1 MHFLQIFWR
10 ITLKG
15 TVLYDVR
22 RKLDGLYDATDGVA
36 VLTVDNPPVNPL
48 SDGVRTG
55 LYDALVKAEEDPTVI
70 GVVLTGNGRAFI
82 AGADISEFG
91 GNVEGVSLNEVFHKL
106 EYCSKPV
113 VAALNG
119 IALGGGLETALCC
132 NYRLA
137 DKNAFVGLPEVN
149 LGLLP
154 GGGGTQRLPRLTGA
168 SEALKM
174 MLSGS
179 HVPAKKALDIGIID
193 KIVENVVEDSIRFII
208 HLVDMCERMD
218 MKFSEMDH
226 PKVRDKNE
234 KMLEA
239 RGDDKVLLEAQAMA
253 AKGRKGQFAPGQIIK
268 CVESAINLDDFDEGL
283 KKEGEYF
290 LECLLHPQRE
300 AMIHIFFGERAASK
314 ISDVPK
320 DTKVKDIKKAGIIG
334 SGTMGGGI
342 AMCFANAGIPVH
354 IIDQDQDN
362 LTRGVSVIEKN
373 YDFMVG
379 RGKLTPEQ
387 KDIVFGLVTSSLD
400 YKDVSDC
407 DIVIEAVY
415 ENLDLKHEIFKSLDE
430 HVKEGAILAS
440 NTSGLDIDS
449 IAAVTKRPDMVV
461 GTHFFSPANIMR
473 LLEVVRG
480 ADTSNETLATI
491 MAVGKKLKKA
501 AVVALNAPGFIGNR
515 MLFGYTAQANMLLLE
530 GALPHQIDQAM
541 ESFGLNMGP
550 FRMMD
555 LVGLDLG
562 WRARKLG
569 GKESPLH
576 AKIGDELCEQNR
588 FGQKNGAGYYNYT
601 EGSRAPNAAPENEST
616 YEKISSENGFIRRD
630 ISDEEIVDRC
640 ILALINEGA
649 DILSE
654 GVAQRAADIDVVYI
668 NGYGFPVW
676 RGGPMHHANTMG
688 LDVVIEKLEKYREI
702 TGNDVYKPSEMLVN
716 LAKNGEKFGDAPQK
730 EDRKEKLGFEMSSVA
745 NNF

>member
-1 MHFLQIFWR
+1 M
-10 ITLKG
+10 KG
-15 TVLYDVR
+15 TVLYEIIDN
-22 RKLDGLYDATDGVA
+22 VA

-55 LYDALVKAEEDPTVI
+55 LHDSLLKAESDESVV
-70 GVVLTGNGRAFI
+70 GVVVTGKGRAFI

-91 GNVEGVSLNEVFHKL
+91 GNVEGVSLNEVFSKL
-106 EYCSKPV
+106 EHCSKPV
-113 VAALNG
+113 VAAING

-132 NYRLA
+132 NYRIA
-137 DKNAFVGLPEVN
+137 SNTAFVGLPEVN

-154 GGGGTQRLPRLTGA
+154 GGGGTQRLPRLAGP

-179 HVPAKKALDIGIID
+179 HIPAKKALDMGIID
-193 KIVENVVEDSIRFII
+193 DISDNVVEDSI
-208 HLVDMCERMD
+208 
-218 MKFSEMDH
+218 KFVIEKSKTTEDH
-226 PKVRDKNE
+226 PKVRDFND
-234 KMLEA
+234 KMIEA
-239 RGDDKVLLEAQAMA
+239 RGNDKVLLEAQAMA

-268 CVESAINLDDFDEGL
+268 CVEAAINLDDFDEGL
-283 KKEGEYF
+283 KKEGELF

-320 DTKVKDIKKAGIIG
+320 DTPVKEIKKAGIIG

-354 IIDQDQDN
+354 VIDQDEEN
-362 LTRGVSVIEKN
+362 LKRGISVIEKN
-373 YDFMVG
+373 YEFMVKKG
-379 RGKLTPEQ
+379 RLTAEQ
-387 KDIVFGLVTSSLD
+387 KDNVFGLVSSGLD
-400 YKDVSDC
+400 YEGVADC

-415 ENLDLKHEIFKSLDE
+415 ENLELKHEIFKALDE
-430 HVKEGAILAS
+430 QVKPDAILAS

-449 IAAVTKRPDMVV
+449 IASVTKRPGLVV

-480 ADTSNETLATI
+480 EETSNETLASV
-491 MAVGKKLKKA
+491 MAIGKKLKKA
-501 AVVALNAPGFIGNR
+501 AVVSLNAPGFIGNR

-530 GALPHQIDQAM
+530 GALPNQIDQAL
-541 ESFGLNMGP
+541 ETFGLNMGP

-562 WRARKLG
+562 WRARKLS

-588 FGQKNGAGYYNYT
+588 FGQKNGKGYYNYS
-601 EGSRAPNAAPENEST
+601 EGSRAPNAAPENEGL
-616 YEKISSENGFIRRD
+616 YEKISQENGFTRRD

-654 GVAQRAADIDVVYI
+654 GVAQRAVDIDVVYI
-668 NGYGFPVW
+668 NGYGFPIW
-676 RGGPMHHANTMG
+676 RGGPMHHANAMG
-688 LDVVIEKLEKYREI
+688 LDVVVEKLKKYQEL
-702 TGNDVYKPSEMLVN
+702 TKNDVYKPSEMLVK
-716 LAKNGEKFGDAPQK
+716 LAETSQRLGDAPEK
-730 EDRKEKLGFEMSSVA
+730 DERKEKLGFEMSSVA

>member
-1 MHFLQIFWR
+1 M
-10 ITLKG
+10 KG
-15 TVLYDVR
+15 TVLYEIIDN
-22 RKLDGLYDATDGVA
+22 VA

-55 LYDALVKAEEDPTVI
+55 LHDSLLKAESDESVV
-70 GVVLTGNGRAFI
+70 GVVVTGKGRAFI

-91 GNVEGVSLNEVFHKL
+91 GNVEGVSLNEVFSKL
-106 EYCSKPV
+106 EHCSKPV
-113 VAALNG
+113 VAAING

-132 NYRLA
+132 NYRIA
-137 DKNAFVGLPEVN
+137 SDTAFVGLPEVN

-154 GGGGTQRLPRLTGA
+154 GGGGTQRLPRLAGP

-179 HVPAKKALDIGIID
+179 HVPAKKALDMGIID
-193 KIVENVVEDSIRFII
+193 DISDNVVEDSI
-208 HLVDMCERMD
+208 
-218 MKFSEMDH
+218 KFVIEKSKTAENH
-226 PKVRDKNE
+226 PKVRDFND
-234 KMLEA
+234 KMIEA
-239 RGDDKVLLEAQAMA
+239 RGNDKVLLEAQAMA

-268 CVESAINLDDFDEGL
+268 CVEAAINLDDFDEGL
-283 KKEGEYF
+283 KKEGELF

-320 DTKVKDIKKAGIIG
+320 DTPVKEIKKAGIIG

-354 IIDQDQDN
+354 VIDQDEEN
-362 LTRGVSVIEKN
+362 LKRGISVIEKN
-373 YDFMVG
+373 YEFMVKKG
-379 RGKLTPEQ
+379 RLTAEQ
-387 KDIVFGLVTSSLD
+387 KDNVFGLVSSGLD
-400 YKDVSDC
+400 YEGVADC

-415 ENLDLKHEIFKSLDE
+415 ENLELKHEIFKALDE
-430 HVKEGAILAS
+430 QVKPDAILAS

-449 IAAVTKRPDMVV
+449 IASVTKRPELVV

-480 ADTSNETLATI
+480 EKTSNETLASV
-491 MAVGKKLKKA
+491 MAIGKKLKKA
-501 AVVALNAPGFIGNR
+501 AVVSLNAPGFIGNR

-530 GALPHQIDQAM
+530 GALPNQIDQAL
-541 ESFGLNMGP
+541 ETFGLNMGP

-562 WRARKLG
+562 WRARKLS

-588 FGQKNGAGYYNYT
+588 FGQKNGKGYYNYS
-601 EGSRAPNAAPENEST
+601 EGSRAPNAAPENEGL
-616 YEKISSENGFIRRD
+616 YEKISQENGFTRRD

-654 GVAQRAADIDVVYI
+654 GVAQRAVDIDVVYI
-668 NGYGFPVW
+668 NGYGFPIW
-676 RGGPMHHANTMG
+676 RGGPMHHANAMG
-688 LDVVIEKLEKYREI
+688 LDVVVEKLKKYQEL
-702 TGNDVYKPSEMLVN
+702 TKNDVYKPSEMLVK
-716 LAKNGEKFGDAPQK
+716 LAETGQRLGDAP
-730 EDRKEKLGFEMSSVA
+730 ENDERKEKLGFEMSSVA

>member
-1 MHFLQIFWR
+1 M
-10 ITLKG
+10 KG
-15 TVLYDVR
+15 KVLYDV
-22 RKLDGLYDATDGVA
+22 KDGIAI
-36 VLTVDNPPVNPL
+36 LTVDNPPVNPL

-55 LYDALVKAEEDPTVI
+55 LFESLVKAEEDPSVS

-91 GNVEGVSLNEVFHKL
+91 GNVEGVSLNEVFNKL
-106 EYCSKPV
+106 EYCTKPV
-113 VAALNG
+113 VAAING

-132 NYRLA
+132 NYRIA

-154 GGGGTQRLPRLTGA
+154 GGGGTQRLPRLVGPG
-168 SEALKM
+168 EALKM
-174 MLSGS
+174 MLSGG
-179 HVPAKKALDIGIID
+179 HVPATKALHMGIVD
-193 KIVENVVEDSIRFII
+193 KISENVVEDAMAF
-208 HLVDMCERMD
+208 VKEV
-218 MKFSEMDH
+218 SESVENH

-234 KMLEA
+234 KMIEA
-239 RGDDKVLLEAQAMA
+239 RGDDKVMLEAQALA
-253 AKGRKGQFAPGQIIK
+253 AKTRKGQFAPGQIIK

-300 AMIHIFFGERAASK
+300 AMIHMFFGERAASK

-320 DTKVKDIKKAGIIG
+320 DTKVMDIKKAGIIG

-362 LTRGVSVIEKN
+362 LARGISVIEKN

-379 RGKLTPEQ
+379 RGKLTQDQ
-387 KDIVFGLVTSSLD
+387 KDAVFGLVSSSLD

-415 ENLDLKHEIFKSLDE
+415 ENLELKHEIFKSLDE
-430 HVKEGAILAS
+430 HVKGDAILAS

-449 IAAVTKRPDMVV
+449 IASVTKRPEKVV

-480 ADTSNETLATI
+480 DQTSNETLATI
-491 MAVGKKLKKA
+491 MAIGKKLKKA
-501 AVVALNAPGFIGNR
+501 AVVSLNAPGFIGNR

-530 GALPHQIDQAM
+530 GALPHQIDQAL

-569 GKESPLH
+569 GKDSPLH

-588 FGQKNGAGYYNYT
+588 YGQKNGAGYYNYS
-601 EGSRAPNAAPENEST
+601 EGSRAPNPAPENEAT
-616 YEKISSENGFIRRD
+616 YEKISAENGFTRRD

-668 NGYGFPVW
+668 NGYGFPIW
-676 RGGPMHHANTMG
+676 RGGPMHHANAMG
-688 LDVVIEKLEKYREI
+688 LDVVIEKLNKYREI
-702 TGNDVYKPSEMLVN
+702 TGNDVYKPSEMLLK
-716 LAKNGEKFGDAPQK
+716 LAESGERLGEAPAK
-730 EDRKEKLGFEMSSVA
+730 EDRKEKLDFEMSSVA

>member
-1 MHFLQIFWR
+1 
-10 ITLKG
+10 LKG
-15 TVLYDVR
+15 TVLYEVR
-22 RKLDGLYDATDGVA
+22 DDVA

-55 LYDALVKAEEDPTVI
+55 LYESLVKAEENSDVK
-70 GVVLTGNGRAFI
+70 GVVLTGKGRAFI

-91 GNVEGVSLNEVFHKL
+91 GNVEGISLNEVFSKL
-106 EYCSKPV
+106 ENCQKPV
-113 VAALNG
+113 VAAING

-132 NYRLA
+132 NYRIA
-137 DKNAFVGLPEVN
+137 DNKAFVGLPEVN

-154 GGGGTQRLPRLTGA
+154 GGGGTQRLPRLAGPA
-168 SEALKM
+168 EALKM
-174 MLSGS
+174 MLTGA
-179 HVPAKKALDIGIID
+179 HVPAKKALDLGIVD
-193 KIVENVVEDSIRFII
+193 KVSDDVVTESIAFIKE
-208 HLVDMCERMD
+208 MASN
-218 MKFSEMDH
+218 SEQH

-234 KMLEA
+234 KMFEA
-239 RGDDKVLLEAQAMA
+239 RGNDKVLIEANAMA

-268 CVESAINLDDFDEGL
+268 CVEAAINLDDFDEGL

-320 DTKVKDIKKAGIIG
+320 ETKIMDIKKAGIIG

-354 IIDQDQDN
+354 IIDQDEDN
-362 LTRGVSVIEKN
+362 LKRGVSVIEKN
-373 YDFMVG
+373 YEFMVNRG
-379 RGKLTPEQ
+379 RLTAEQ
-387 KDIVFGLVTSSLD
+387 KDSVFGLVSSSLD
-400 YKDVSDC
+400 YKDVADC

-415 ENLDLKHEIFKSLDE
+415 ENLELKHKIFKSLDE
-430 HVKEGAILAS
+430 HVKPGAILAS
-440 NTSGLDIDS
+440 NTSGLDVDS
-449 IAAVTKRPDMVV
+449 IAAVTNRPELVV

-480 ADTSNETLATI
+480 AQTSDETLASV
-491 MAVGKKLKKA
+491 MAIGKKLKKA
-501 AVVALNAPGFIGNR
+501 AVVSLNAPGFIGNR

-530 GALPHQIDQAM
+530 GALPHQIDQAL

-588 FGQKNGAGYYNYT
+588 FGQKSNAGYYNYS
-601 EGSRAPNAAPENEST
+601 EGSRAPNPAPENEKT
-616 YEKISSENGFIRRD
+616 YEKISSENGFTRRD

-640 ILALINEGA
+640 ILALINEGS

-668 NGYGFPVW
+668 NGYGFPIW
-676 RGGPMHHANTMG
+676 RGGPMHHANAMG
-688 LDVVIEKLEKYREI
+688 IDKVVEKLNKYREI
-702 TGNDVYKPSEMLVN
+702 TGNDVYKPSEMLVK
-716 LAKNGEKFGDAPQK
+716 LAKSGDKLGEAPQK

>member
-1 MHFLQIFWR
+1 M
-10 ITLKG
+10 KG
-15 TVLYDVR
+15 TVLYDV
-22 RKLDGLYDATDGVA
+22 KDGIA

-55 LYDALVKAEEDPTVI
+55 LFESLVKAEEDSGVL

-91 GNVEGVSLNEVFHKL
+91 GNVEGVSLNEVFNKL
-106 EYCSKPV
+106 EHCTKPV
-113 VAALNG
+113 VAAING

-132 NYRLA
+132 NYRIA
-137 DKNAFVGLPEVN
+137 DKNALVGLPEVN

-154 GGGGTQRLPRLTGA
+154 GGGGTQRLPRLVGPN
-168 SEALKM
+168 EALKM
-174 MLSGS
+174 MLSGG
-179 HVPAKKALDIGIID
+179 HVPAKRALDMGIVD
-193 KIVENVVEDSIRFII
+193 QVSDNVVEDSMVFVKKMAES
-208 HLVDMCERMD
+208 LD
-218 MKFSEMDH
+218 SH

-239 RGDDKVLLEAQAMA
+239 RGDDKVLIEAKALA
-253 AKGRKGQFAPGQIIK
+253 AKTRKGQFAPGQIIK

-320 DTKVKDIKKAGIIG
+320 NTNVKDIKKAGIIG

-362 LTRGVSVIEKN
+362 LTRGMTVIEKN

-379 RGKLTPEQ
+379 RGKLTLEQ
-387 KDIVFGLVTSSLD
+387 KDAVFGLVTSSLD
-400 YKDVSDC
+400 YNDVSDC

-415 ENLDLKHEIFKSLDE
+415 ENLELKHEIFKALDE
-430 HVKEGAILAS
+430 HVKDDAILAS

-449 IAAVTKRPDMVV
+449 IASVTKRPKMVV

-480 ADTSNETLATI
+480 EHTSDETLATI
-491 MAVGKKLKKA
+491 MAIGKRLKKA
-501 AVVALNAPGFIGNR
+501 AVVSLNAPGFIGNR

-530 GALPHQIDQAM
+530 GALPHQIDQAL

-588 FGQKNGAGYYNYT
+588 FGQKNGAGYYNYS
-601 EGSRAPNAAPENEST
+601 EGSRAPNPAPENESV
-616 YEKISSENGFIRRD
+616 YEKISNENGFTRRD

-676 RGGPMHHANTMG
+676 RGGPMHHANAMG
-688 LDVVIEKLEKYREI
+688 IDVVIEKLEKYREL
-702 TGNDVYKPSEMLVN
+702 TGNDVYKPSEMLVK
-716 LAKNGEKFGDAPQK
+716 LANDNQKLGEAPKK
-730 EDRKEKLGFEMSSVA
+730 EDRKEKLDFEMSSVA

>member
-1 MHFLQIFWR
+1 M
-10 ITLKG
+10 KG
-15 TVLYDVR
+15 TVLYDI
-22 RKLDGLYDATDGVA
+22 KDGIA

-48 SDGVRTG
+48 SDGVRAG
-55 LYDALVKAEEDPTVI
+55 LYDCLVRAEDDSSVI
-70 GVVLTGNGRAFI
+70 GVVLTGKGRAFI
-82 AGADISEFG
+82 GGADISEFG
-91 GNVEGVSLNEVFHKL
+91 GNGEGITLNEVFNKL
-106 EYCSKPV
+106 ESCSKPV
-113 VAALNG
+113 VAAING
-119 IALGGGLETALCC
+119 FALGGGLETALCC
-132 NYRLA
+132 NYRIA
-137 DKNAFVGLPEVN
+137 AKNAFVGLPEVN

-154 GGGGTQRLPRLTGA
+154 GGGGTQRLPRLTGPG
-168 SEALKM
+168 EALKM
-174 MLSGS
+174 MLTGA
-179 HVPAKKALDIGIID
+179 HVPAKKALNIGIVDEIS
-193 KIVENVVEDSIRFII
+193 ENVVEDSISFIK
-208 HLVDMCERMD
+208 E
-218 MKFSEMDH
+218 KAESTKNH
-226 PKVRDKNE
+226 PKVRDMNE
-234 KMLEA
+234 KVIEA
-239 RGDDKVLLEAQAMA
+239 RGDEKVLLEAQAMA

-314 ISDVPK
+314 IADVPK
-320 DTKVKDIKKAGIIG
+320 DTKTKDIKKAGIIG

-354 IIDQDQDN
+354 IIDQDEDN
-362 LTRGVSVIEKN
+362 LKRGISVIEKN

-379 RGKLTPEQ
+379 RGKLTAEQ
-387 KDIVFGLVTSSLD
+387 KDMVFGLVTSSLD
-400 YKDVSDC
+400 YKDLSDC

-415 ENLDLKHEIFKSLDE
+415 ENLELKHEIFKSLDE
-430 HVKEGAILAS
+430 HVKDDAILAS

-449 IAAVTKRPDMVV
+449 IASVTKRPELVV

-480 ADTSNETLATI
+480 EQTSNETLATI
-491 MAVGKKLKKA
+491 MAIGKKLKKA
-501 AVVALNAPGFIGNR
+501 AVVSLNAPGFIGNR
-515 MLFGYTAQANMLLLE
+515 MLFRYTAQANMLLLE
-530 GALPHQIDQAM
+530 GALPHQVDQAL

-588 FGQKNGAGYYNYT
+588 FGQKSSAGYYNYS
-601 EGSRAPNAAPENEST
+601 EGSRAPNPAPENEAT
-616 YEKISSENGFIRRD
+616 YEKISSENGFTRRD

-668 NGYGFPVW
+668 NGYGFPIW
-676 RGGPMHHANTMG
+676 RGGPMHHANAMG
-688 LDVVIEKLEKYREI
+688 LDVVIEKLEKYKEI
-702 TGNDVYKPSEMLVN
+702 TGNDAYQPSEMLIN
-716 LAKNGEKFGDAPQK
+716 LAKNGEKLAEAPQK
-730 EDRKEKLGFEMSSVA
+730 DERKDKLGFEMSSVA

>member
-1 MHFLQIFWR
+1 M
-10 ITLKG
+10 KG
-15 TVLYDVR
+15 TVLYEVKDN
-22 RKLDGLYDATDGVA
+22 VA
-36 VLTVDNPPVNPL
+36 LLTVDNPPVNPL

-55 LYDALVKAEEDPTVI
+55 LYESLTKAEEDDSVL

-91 GNVEGVSLNEVFHKL
+91 GNVEGVSLNEVFQKL
-106 EYCSKPV
+106 EHCSKPV
-113 VAALNG
+113 VAAING

-132 NYRLA
+132 NYRIA
-137 DKNAFVGLPEVN
+137 DKSAFVGLPEVN

-154 GGGGTQRLPRLTGA
+154 GGGGTQRLPRLAGP

-174 MLSGS
+174 MLTGA

-193 KIVENVVEDSIRFII
+193 GISEDVVNESIEFIKNKADSN
-208 HLVDMCERMD
+208 E
-218 MKFSEMDH
+218 DH
-226 PKVRDKNE
+226 PKVRDLNS
-234 KMLEA
+234 KMIEA

-253 AKGRKGQFAPGQIIK
+253 SKGRKGQFAPGQIIK
-268 CVESAINLDDFDEGL
+268 CVEAAINIDDFDEGL

-290 LECLLHPQRE
+290 LECLMHPQRE

-314 ISDVPK
+314 ISDIPK
-320 DTKVKDIKKAGIIG
+320 ETKVMDIKKAGIIG

-354 IIDQDQDN
+354 IIDQDEEN
-362 LTRGVSVIEKN
+362 LKRGVSVIEKN
-373 YDFMVG
+373 YDFMVNKG
-379 RGKLTPEQ
+379 RLSPEQ
-387 KDIVFGLVTSSLD
+387 KDAVFGLVSSSLD

-415 ENLDLKHEIFKSLDE
+415 ENLELKHEIFKSLDT

-449 IAAVTKRPDMVV
+449 IASVTSRPELVV

-480 ADTSNETLATI
+480 EQTSDETLATI
-491 MAVGKKLKKA
+491 MAIGKRLKKA
-501 AVVALNAPGFIGNR
+501 AVVSLNAPGFIGNR
-515 MLFGYTAQANMLLLE
+515 MLFGYTAQASMLLLE
-530 GALPHQIDQAM
+530 GALPHQIDQAL

-562 WRARKLG
+562 WRARKLS

-576 AKIGDELCEQNR
+576 AKIGDELCEQDR
-588 FGQKNGAGYYNYT
+588 YGQKSGAGYYNYS
-601 EGSRAPNAAPENEST
+601 EGSRAPNPAPENEAV
-616 YEKISSENGFIRRD
+616 YEKISSENGFTRRD
-630 ISDEEIVDRC
+630 ISDEEIVERC

-668 NGYGFPVW
+668 NGYGFPIW
-676 RGGPMHHANTMG
+676 RGGPMHHANAMG
-688 LDVVIEKLEKYREI
+688 LDKVIEKLEKYREI

-716 LAKNGEKFGDAPQK
+716 LAKDGGKLGEAPQK
-730 EDRKEKLGFEMSSVA
+730 GDRKEKLGFEMSSVA

>member
-1 MHFLQIFWR
+1 M
-10 ITLKG
+10 KG
-15 TVLYDVR
+15 TVLYDV
-22 RKLDGLYDATDGVA
+22 KDGIAI
-36 VLTVDNPPVNPL
+36 LTVDNPPVNPL

-55 LYDALVKAEEDPTVI
+55 LFESLVKAEEDSSVI

-91 GNVEGVSLNEVFHKL
+91 GNVEGISLNEVFNKL

-113 VAALNG
+113 VAAING

-132 NYRLA
+132 NYRIA
-137 DKNAFVGLPEVN
+137 DKKAFVGLPEVN

-154 GGGGTQRLPRLTGA
+154 GGGGTQRLPRLVGP

-174 MLSGS
+174 MLSGG
-179 HVPAKKALDIGIID
+179 HVPAKKALDMGIVD
-193 KIVENVVEDSIRFII
+193 KMSENVVEDSMAFI
-208 HLVDMCERMD
+208 
-218 MKFSEMDH
+218 KEMADSVENH
-226 PKVRDKNE
+226 PKVREKNE
-234 KMLEA
+234 KMIEA
-239 RGDDKVLLEAQAMA
+239 RGDDKVLVEAQALA
-253 AKGRKGQFAPGQIIK
+253 AKTRKGQFAPGQIIK

-300 AMIHIFFGERAASK
+300 AMIHMFFGERAASK
-314 ISDVPK
+314 IADVPK
-320 DTKVKDIKKAGIIG
+320 DTKVMDIKKAGIIG

-362 LTRGVSVIEKN
+362 LTRGISVIEKN

-379 RGKLTPEQ
+379 RGKLTQEQ
-387 KDIVFGLVTSSLD
+387 KDLVFGLVSSSLD

-415 ENLDLKHEIFKSLDE
+415 ENLELKHEIFKSLDE
-430 HVKEGAILAS
+430 HVKEDAILAS

-449 IAAVTKRPDMVV
+449 IASVTKRPEKVV

-480 ADTSNETLATI
+480 DQTSNETLATI
-491 MAVGKKLKKA
+491 MAIGKKLKKA
-501 AVVALNAPGFIGNR
+501 AVVSLNAPGFIGNR

-530 GALPHQIDQAM
+530 GALPHQIDQAL

-588 FGQKNGAGYYNYT
+588 YGQKNGAGYYNYS
-601 EGSRAPNAAPENEST
+601 EGSRAPNPAPENEPT
-616 YEKISSENGFIRRD
+616 YAKISEENGFTRRD

-668 NGYGFPVW
+668 NGYGFPIW
-676 RGGPMHHANTMG
+676 RGGPMHHANAMG
-688 LDVVIEKLEKYREI
+688 LDVVIEKLNKYREI
-702 TGNDVYKPSEMLVN
+702 TGNDVYKPSEMLLR
-716 LAKNGEKFGDAPQK
+716 LAKNGEKLGEAPQK
-730 EDRKEKLGFEMSSVA
+730 ADRKDKLDFEMSSVA

>member
-1 MHFLQIFWR
+1 M
-10 ITLKG
+10 KG
-15 TVLYDVR
+15 TVLYEVKDN
-22 RKLDGLYDATDGVA
+22 VA
-36 VLTVDNPPVNPL
+36 LLTVDNPPVNPL

-55 LYDALVKAEEDPTVI
+55 LYESLIKAEEDDSVV

-91 GNVEGVSLNEVFHKL
+91 GNVEGVSLNEVFQKL
-106 EYCSKPV
+106 EHCSKPV
-113 VAALNG
+113 VAAING

-132 NYRLA
+132 NYRIA

-154 GGGGTQRLPRLTGA
+154 GGGGTQRLPRLAGP

-174 MLSGS
+174 MLTGA
-179 HVPAKKALDIGIID
+179 HVPAKKALDMGIVDGISED
-193 KIVENVVEDSIRFII
+193 VVNESIEFIKNKADSN
-208 HLVDMCERMD
+208 E
-218 MKFSEMDH
+218 EH
-226 PKVRDKNE
+226 PKVRDLNS
-234 KMLEA
+234 KMIEA

-253 AKGRKGQFAPGQIIK
+253 SKGRKGQFAPGQIIK
-268 CVESAINLDDFDEGL
+268 CVEAAINIDDFDEGL

-290 LECLLHPQRE
+290 LECLMHPQRE

-320 DTKVKDIKKAGIIG
+320 DTKVMDIKKAGIIG

-354 IIDQDQDN
+354 IIDQDEEN
-362 LTRGVSVIEKN
+362 LKRGVSVIEKN
-373 YDFMVG
+373 YDFMVNKG
-379 RGKLTPEQ
+379 RLSPEQ
-387 KDIVFGLVTSSLD
+387 KDAVFGLVSSSLD

-415 ENLDLKHEIFKSLDE
+415 ENLELKHEIFKSLDT

-449 IAAVTKRPDMVV
+449 IASVTSRPELVV

-480 ADTSNETLATI
+480 EQTSDETLATI
-491 MAVGKKLKKA
+491 MAIGKRLKKA
-501 AVVALNAPGFIGNR
+501 AVVSLNAPGFIGNR

-530 GALPHQIDQAM
+530 GALPHQIDQAL

-562 WRARKLG
+562 WRARKLS

-576 AKIGDELCEQNR
+576 AKIGDELCEQDR
-588 FGQKNGAGYYNYT
+588 YGQKSGAGYYNYS
-601 EGSRAPNAAPENEST
+601 EGSRAPNPAPENEAV
-616 YEKISSENGFIRRD
+616 YEKISSENGFTRRD
-630 ISDEEIVDRC
+630 ISDEEIVERC

-668 NGYGFPVW
+668 NGYGFPIW
-676 RGGPMHHANTMG
+676 RGGPMHHANAMG
-688 LDVVIEKLEKYREI
+688 LDKVIEKLEKYREI

-716 LAKNGEKFGDAPQK
+716 LAKDGGKLGEAPQK
-730 EDRKEKLGFEMSSVA
+730 GDRKEKLGFEMSSVA

>member
-1 MHFLQIFWR
+1 M
-10 ITLKG
+10 KG
-15 TVLYDVR
+15 TVLYDV
-22 RKLDGLYDATDGVA
+22 KDGIAI
-36 VLTVDNPPVNPL
+36 LTVDNPPVNPL

-55 LYDALVKAEEDPTVI
+55 LFESLVKAEEDSGVL

-91 GNVEGVSLNEVFHKL
+91 GNVEGVSLNEVFNKL
-106 EYCSKPV
+106 EHCTKPV
-113 VAALNG
+113 VAAING

-132 NYRLA
+132 NYRIA
-137 DKNAFVGLPEVN
+137 DRKALVGLPEVN

-154 GGGGTQRLPRLTGA
+154 GGGGTQRLPRLVGPN
-168 SEALKM
+168 EALKM
-174 MLSGS
+174 MLSGG
-179 HVPAKKALDIGIID
+179 HVPAKRALDMGIVD
-193 KIVENVVEDSIRFII
+193 QVSDNVVEDSMLFVKKMAES
-208 HLVDMCERMD
+208 LD
-218 MKFSEMDH
+218 SH

-239 RGDDKVLLEAQAMA
+239 RGDDKVLIEAKALA
-253 AKGRKGQFAPGQIIK
+253 AKTRKGQFAPGQIIK

-320 DTKVKDIKKAGIIG
+320 NTNVKDIKKAGIIG

-362 LTRGVSVIEKN
+362 LTRGMSVIEKN

-379 RGKLTPEQ
+379 RGKLTSEQ
-387 KDIVFGLVTSSLD
+387 KDAVFGLVTSSLD

-415 ENLDLKHEIFKSLDE
+415 ENLELKHEIFKALDE
-430 HVKEGAILAS
+430 HVKDDAILAS

-449 IAAVTKRPDMVV
+449 IASVTKRPHMVV

-480 ADTSNETLATI
+480 EHTSDETLATI
-491 MAVGKKLKKA
+491 MAIGKRLKKA
-501 AVVALNAPGFIGNR
+501 AVVSLNAPGFIGNR

-530 GALPHQIDQAM
+530 GALPHQIDQAL

-588 FGQKNGAGYYNYT
+588 FGQKNGAGYYNYS
-601 EGSRAPNAAPENEST
+601 EGSRAPNPAPENESV
-616 YEKISSENGFIRRD
+616 YEKISNENGFTRRD
-630 ISDEEIVDRC
+630 ISDEEILDRC

-676 RGGPMHHANTMG
+676 RGGPMHHANAMG
-688 LDVVIEKLEKYREI
+688 IDVVIEKLEKYREH
-702 TGNDVYKPSEMLVN
+702 TGNDVYKPSEMLVK
-716 LAKNGEKFGDAPQK
+716 LANDNQKLGEAPKK
-730 EDRKEKLGFEMSSVA
+730 EDRKEKLDFEMSSVA

>member
-1 MHFLQIFWR
+1 M
-10 ITLKG
+10 KG
-15 TVLYDVR
+15 TVLYEVKDN
-22 RKLDGLYDATDGVA
+22 VA
-36 VLTVDNPPVNPL
+36 LLTVDNPPVNPL

-55 LYDALVKAEEDPTVI
+55 LYESLIKAEEDDSVV

-91 GNVEGVSLNEVFHKL
+91 GNVEGVSLNEVFQKL
-106 EYCSKPV
+106 EHCSKPV
-113 VAALNG
+113 VAAING

-132 NYRLA
+132 NYRIA

-154 GGGGTQRLPRLTGA
+154 GGGGTQRLPRLAGP

-174 MLSGS
+174 MLTGA
-179 HVPAKKALDIGIID
+179 HVPAKKALDMGIVDGISED
-193 KIVENVVEDSIRFII
+193 VVNESIEFIKNKADSN
-208 HLVDMCERMD
+208 E
-218 MKFSEMDH
+218 EH
-226 PKVRDKNE
+226 PRVRDLNS
-234 KMLEA
+234 KMIEA

-253 AKGRKGQFAPGQIIK
+253 SKGRKGQFAPGQIIK
-268 CVESAINLDDFDEGL
+268 CVEAAINIDDFDEAL

-290 LECLLHPQRE
+290 LECLMHPQRE

-320 DTKVKDIKKAGIIG
+320 ETKVMDIKKAGIIG

-354 IIDQDQDN
+354 IIDQDEEN
-362 LTRGVSVIEKN
+362 LKRGVSVIEKN
-373 YDFMVG
+373 YDFMVNKG
-379 RGKLTPEQ
+379 RLSPEQ
-387 KDIVFGLVTSSLD
+387 KDAVFGLVSSSLD

-415 ENLDLKHEIFKSLDE
+415 ENLELKHEIFKSLDT

-449 IAAVTKRPDMVV
+449 IASVTSRPETVV

-480 ADTSNETLATI
+480 EQTSDETLATI
-491 MAVGKKLKKA
+491 MAIGKRLKKA
-501 AVVALNAPGFIGNR
+501 AVVSLNAPGFIGNR

-530 GALPHQIDQAM
+530 GALPHQIDQAL

-562 WRARKLG
+562 WRARKLS

-576 AKIGDELCEQNR
+576 AKIGDELCEQDR
-588 FGQKNGAGYYNYT
+588 YGQKSGAGYYNYS
-601 EGSRAPNAAPENEST
+601 EGSRAPNPAPENEAV
-616 YEKISSENGFIRRD
+616 YEKISSENGFTRRD
-630 ISDEEIVDRC
+630 ISDEEIVERC

-668 NGYGFPVW
+668 NGYGFPIW
-676 RGGPMHHANTMG
+676 RGGPMHHANAMG
-688 LDVVIEKLEKYREI
+688 LDKVIEKLEKYREI
-702 TGNDVYKPSEMLVN
+702 TGSDVYKPSEMLLN
-716 LAKNGEKFGDAPQK
+716 LAKDGGKLGEAPQK
-730 EDRKEKLGFEMSSVA
+730 GDRKEKLGFEMSSVA

>member
-1 MHFLQIFWR
+1 
-10 ITLKG
+10 LKG
-15 TVLYDVR
+15 TVLYDV
-22 RKLDGLYDATDGVA
+22 KDGIAI
-36 VLTVDNPPVNPL
+36 LTVDNPPVNPL

-55 LYDALVKAEEDPTVI
+55 LFESLVKAEEDSAVL

-91 GNVEGVSLNEVFHKL
+91 GNVEGVSLNEVFNKL
-106 EYCSKPV
+106 EHCTKPV
-113 VAALNG
+113 VAAING

-132 NYRLA
+132 NYRIA
-137 DKNAFVGLPEVN
+137 DRNALVGLPEVN

-154 GGGGTQRLPRLTGA
+154 GGGGTQRLPRLVGPN
-168 SEALKM
+168 EALKM
-174 MLSGS
+174 MLSGG
-179 HVPAKKALDIGIID
+179 HVPAKRALDMGIVD
-193 KIVENVVEDSIRFII
+193 QVSDNVVEDSMLFVKKMAES
-208 HLVDMCERMD
+208 LD
-218 MKFSEMDH
+218 SH

-239 RGDDKVLLEAQAMA
+239 RGDDKVLIEAKALA
-253 AKGRKGQFAPGQIIK
+253 AKTRKGQFAPGQIIK

-320 DTKVKDIKKAGIIG
+320 NTNVKDIKKAGIIG

-362 LTRGVSVIEKN
+362 LTRGMSVIEKN

-379 RGKLTPEQ
+379 RGKLTSEQ
-387 KDIVFGLVTSSLD
+387 KDAVFGLVTSSLD

-415 ENLDLKHEIFKSLDE
+415 ENLELKHEIFKALDE
-430 HVKEGAILAS
+430 HVKDDAILAS

-449 IAAVTKRPDMVV
+449 IASVTKRPEMVV

-480 ADTSNETLATI
+480 EHTSDETLATI
-491 MAVGKKLKKA
+491 MAIGKRLKKA
-501 AVVALNAPGFIGNR
+501 AVVSLNAPGFIGNR

-530 GALPHQIDQAM
+530 GALPHQIDQAL

-588 FGQKNGAGYYNYT
+588 FGQKNGAGYYNYS
-601 EGSRAPNAAPENEST
+601 EGSRAPNPAPENESV
-616 YEKISSENGFIRRD
+616 YEKISNENGFTRRD

-676 RGGPMHHANTMG
+676 RGGPMHHANAMG
-688 LDVVIEKLEKYREI
+688 IDVVIEKLEKYREL
-702 TGNDVYKPSEMLVN
+702 TGNDVYKPSEMLVK
-716 LAKNGEKFGDAPQK
+716 LANDNQKLGEAPKK
-730 EDRKEKLGFEMSSVA
+730 EDRKEKLDFEMSSVA

>member
-1 MHFLQIFWR
+1 M
-10 ITLKG
+10 KG
-15 TVLYDVR
+15 TVLYEVKDN
-22 RKLDGLYDATDGVA
+22 VA
-36 VLTVDNPPVNPL
+36 LLTVDNPPVNPL

-55 LYDALVKAEEDPTVI
+55 LYESLTKAEEDDSVV

-91 GNVEGVSLNEVFHKL
+91 GNVEGVSLNEVFQKL
-106 EYCSKPV
+106 EHCSKPV
-113 VAALNG
+113 VAAING

-132 NYRLA
+132 NYRIA

-154 GGGGTQRLPRLTGA
+154 GGGGTQRLPRLAGP

-174 MLSGS
+174 MLTGA
-179 HVPAKKALDIGIID
+179 HVPAKKALDMGIVDGISED
-193 KIVENVVEDSIRFII
+193 VVNESIEFIKNKADSN
-208 HLVDMCERMD
+208 E
-218 MKFSEMDH
+218 EH
-226 PKVRDKNE
+226 PKVRDLNS
-234 KMLEA
+234 KMIEA

-253 AKGRKGQFAPGQIIK
+253 SKGRKGQFAPGQIIK
-268 CVESAINLDDFDEGL
+268 CVEAAINIDDFDEGL

-290 LECLLHPQRE
+290 LECLMHPQRE

-320 DTKVKDIKKAGIIG
+320 ETKVMDIKKAGIIG

-354 IIDQDQDN
+354 IIDQDEEN
-362 LTRGVSVIEKN
+362 LKRGVSVIEKN
-373 YDFMVG
+373 YDFMVNKG
-379 RGKLTPEQ
+379 RLSPEQ
-387 KDIVFGLVTSSLD
+387 KDAVFGLVSSSLD

-415 ENLDLKHEIFKSLDE
+415 ENLELKHEIFKSLDT

-449 IAAVTKRPDMVV
+449 IASVTSRPELVV

-480 ADTSNETLATI
+480 EQTSDETLATI
-491 MAVGKKLKKA
+491 MAIGKRLKKA
-501 AVVALNAPGFIGNR
+501 AVVSLNAPGFIGNR

-530 GALPHQIDQAM
+530 GALPHQIDQAL

-562 WRARKLG
+562 WRARKLS

-576 AKIGDELCEQNR
+576 AKIGDELCEQDR
-588 FGQKNGAGYYNYT
+588 YGQKSGAGYYNYS
-601 EGSRAPNAAPENEST
+601 EGSRAPNPAPENEAV
-616 YEKISSENGFIRRD
+616 YEKISSENGFTRRD
-630 ISDEEIVDRC
+630 ISDEEIVERC

-649 DILSE
+649 EILSE

-668 NGYGFPVW
+668 NGYGFPIW
-676 RGGPMHHANTMG
+676 RGGPMHHANAMG
-688 LDVVIEKLEKYREI
+688 LDKVIEKLEKYREI

-716 LAKNGEKFGDAPQK
+716 LAKDGGKLGEAPQK
-730 EDRKEKLGFEMSSVA
+730 GDRKEKLGFEMSSVA

>member
-1 MHFLQIFWR
+1 M
-10 ITLKG
+10 KG
-15 TVLYDVR
+15 TVLYEVKDN
-22 RKLDGLYDATDGVA
+22 VA
-36 VLTVDNPPVNPL
+36 LLTVDNPPVNPL

-55 LYDALVKAEEDPTVI
+55 LYESLTKAEEDDSVL

-91 GNVEGVSLNEVFHKL
+91 GNVEGVSLNEVFQKL
-106 EYCSKPV
+106 EHCSKPV
-113 VAALNG
+113 VAAING

-132 NYRLA
+132 NYRIA

-154 GGGGTQRLPRLTGA
+154 GGGGTQRLPRLAGP

-174 MLSGS
+174 MLTGA
-179 HVPAKKALDIGIID
+179 HVPAKKALDMGIVDGISED
-193 KIVENVVEDSIRFII
+193 VVNESIEFIKNKADSN
-208 HLVDMCERMD
+208 E
-218 MKFSEMDH
+218 EH
-226 PKVRDKNE
+226 PKVRDLNS
-234 KMLEA
+234 KMIEA

-253 AKGRKGQFAPGQIIK
+253 SKGRKGQFAPGQIIK
-268 CVESAINLDDFDEGL
+268 CVEAAINIDDFDEGL

-290 LECLLHPQRE
+290 LECLMHPQRE

-320 DTKVKDIKKAGIIG
+320 ETKVMDIKKAGIIG

-354 IIDQDQDN
+354 IIDQDEEN
-362 LTRGVSVIEKN
+362 LKRGVSVIEKN
-373 YDFMVG
+373 YDFMVNKG
-379 RGKLTPEQ
+379 RLSPEQ
-387 KDIVFGLVTSSLD
+387 KDAVFGLVSSSLD

-415 ENLDLKHEIFKSLDE
+415 ENLELKHEIFKSLDT

-449 IAAVTKRPDMVV
+449 IASVTSRPELVV

-480 ADTSNETLATI
+480 EQTSDETLATI
-491 MAVGKKLKKA
+491 MAIGKRLKKA
-501 AVVALNAPGFIGNR
+501 AVVSLNAPGFIGNR

-530 GALPHQIDQAM
+530 GALPHQIDQAL

-562 WRARKLG
+562 WRARKLS

-576 AKIGDELCEQNR
+576 AKIGDELCEQDR
-588 FGQKNGAGYYNYT
+588 YGQKSGAGYYNYS
-601 EGSRAPNAAPENEST
+601 EGSRAPNPAPENEAV
-616 YEKISSENGFIRRD
+616 YEKISSENGFNRRD
-630 ISDEEIVDRC
+630 ISDEEIVERC

-668 NGYGFPVW
+668 NGYGFPIW
-676 RGGPMHHANTMG
+676 RGGPMHHANAMG
-688 LDVVIEKLEKYREI
+688 LDKVIEKLEKYREI

-716 LAKNGEKFGDAPQK
+716 LAKDGGKLGEAPQK
-730 EDRKEKLGFEMSSVA
+730 GDRKEKLGFEMSSVA

>member
-1 MHFLQIFWR
+1 M
-10 ITLKG
+10 KG
-15 TVLYDVR
+15 TVIYDVR
-22 RKLDGLYDATDGVA
+22 DEVA
-36 VLTVDNPPVNPL
+36 ILTVDNPPVNPL

-55 LYDALVKAEEDPTVI
+55 LYESLIKAEEDSTVK

-91 GNVEGVSLNEVFHKL
+91 GNVEGVSLNEVFSKL
-106 EYCSKPV
+106 ENCSKPV
-113 VAALNG
+113 VAAING

-132 NYRLA
+132 NYRIA

-154 GGGGTQRLPRLTGA
+154 GGGGTQRLPRLTGP

-179 HVPAKKALDIGIID
+179 HVPAKKALNMGIVD
-193 KIVENVVEDSIRFII
+193 KISENVVEESIDF
-208 HLVDMCERMD
+208 VKEVA
-218 MKFSEMDH
+218 ENTENH
-226 PKVRDKNE
+226 PKVRDNNE
-234 KMLEA
+234 KMIEA
-239 RGDDKVLLEAQAMA
+239 RGNDNILLEAQAMA

-268 CVESAINLDDFDEGL
+268 CVEAAINLDDFDEGL

-320 DTKVKDIKKAGIIG
+320 DTNVKDIKKAGIIG

-354 IIDQDQDN
+354 IIDQDEDN
-362 LTRGVSVIEKN
+362 LNRGMSVIEKN

-379 RGKLTPEQ
+379 RGKLSEEQ
-387 KDIVFGLVTSSLD
+387 KDTVFGLVSSSLD

-415 ENLDLKHEIFKSLDE
+415 ENLELKHEIFKSLDE

-449 IAAVTKRPDMVV
+449 IASVTKRPEMVV

-480 ADTSNETLATI
+480 EKTSDETLATI
-491 MAVGKKLKKA
+491 MSIGKKLKKA
-501 AVVALNAPGFIGNR
+501 AVVSLNAPGFIGNR

-530 GALPHQIDQAM
+530 GALPHQVDGAL

-562 WRARKLG
+562 WRARKLS

-588 FGQKNGAGYYNYT
+588 FGQKNSAGYYNYS
-601 EGSRAPNAAPENEST
+601 EGSRAPNPAPENEET
-616 YEKISSENGFIRRD
+616 YEKISNENGFTRRE

-668 NGYGFPVW
+668 NGYGFPIW
-676 RGGPMHHANTMG
+676 RGGPMHHANSMG
-688 LDVVIEKLEKYREI
+688 LEVVIEKLEKYREL
-702 TGNDVYKPSEMLVN
+702 TGNDVYKPSDMLIK
-716 LAKNGEKFGDAPQK
+716 LAENDQKLGEAPAK
-730 EDRKEKLGFEMSSVA
+730 DDRKEKLGFEMSSVA

>member
-1 MHFLQIFWR
+1 M
-10 ITLKG
+10 KG
-15 TVLYDVR
+15 TVLYDI
-22 RKLDGLYDATDGVA
+22 KDGIA

-48 SDGVRTG
+48 SDGVRAG
-55 LYDALVKAEEDPTVI
+55 LYDCLVRAEEDSSVI
-70 GVVLTGNGRAFI
+70 GVVLTGKGRAFI
-82 AGADISEFG
+82 GGADISEFG
-91 GNVEGVSLNEVFHKL
+91 GNGEGITLNEVFNKL
-106 EYCSKPV
+106 ESCSKPV
-113 VAALNG
+113 VAAING
-119 IALGGGLETALCC
+119 FALGGGLETALCC
-132 NYRLA
+132 NYRIVA
-137 DKNAFVGLPEVN
+137 KNAFVGLPEVN

-154 GGGGTQRLPRLTGA
+154 GGGGTQRLPRLTGPG
-168 SEALKM
+168 EALKM
-174 MLSGS
+174 MLTGA
-179 HVPAKKALDIGIID
+179 HVPAKKALNIGIVDEIS
-193 KIVENVVEDSIRFII
+193 ENVVEDSISFIK
-208 HLVDMCERMD
+208 E
-218 MKFSEMDH
+218 KAESTENH
-226 PKVRDKNE
+226 PKVRDMNE
-234 KMLEA
+234 KVIEA
-239 RGDDKVLLEAQAMA
+239 RGNEKVLLEAQAMA

-314 ISDVPK
+314 IADVPK
-320 DTKVKDIKKAGIIG
+320 DTKTKDIKKAGIIG

-354 IIDQDQDN
+354 IIDQDEDN
-362 LTRGVSVIEKN
+362 LKRGISVIEKN

-379 RGKLTPEQ
+379 RGKLTAEQ
-387 KDIVFGLVTSSLD
+387 KDMVFGLVTSSLN
-400 YKDVSDC
+400 YKDLADC

-415 ENLDLKHEIFKSLDE
+415 ENLELKHEIFKSLDE
-430 HVKEGAILAS
+430 HVKDDAILAS

-449 IAAVTKRPDMVV
+449 IASVTNRPELVV

-480 ADTSNETLATI
+480 EKTSNETLATI
-491 MAVGKKLKKA
+491 MAIGKKLKKA
-501 AVVALNAPGFIGNR
+501 AVVSLNAPGFIGNR
-515 MLFGYTAQANMLLLE
+515 MLFRYTAQANMLLLE
-530 GALPHQIDQAM
+530 GALPHQVDQAL

-588 FGQKNGAGYYNYT
+588 FGQKSAAGYYNYS
-601 EGSRAPNAAPENEST
+601 EGSRAPNPAPENEAT
-616 YEKISSENGFIRRD
+616 YEKISSENGFTRRD

-668 NGYGFPVW
+668 NGYGFPIW
-676 RGGPMHHANTMG
+676 RGGPMHHANAMG
-688 LDVVIEKLEKYREI
+688 LDVVIEKLEKYKEI
-702 TGNDVYKPSEMLVN
+702 TGNDAYQPSEMLIN
-716 LAKNGEKFGDAPQK
+716 LAKNGQKLAEAPQK
-730 EDRKEKLGFEMSSVA
+730 DRRKDKLGFEMSSVA

>member
-1 MHFLQIFWR
+1 M
-10 ITLKG
+10 KG
-15 TVLYDVR
+15 TVLYEVN
-22 RKLDGLYDATDGVA
+22 DGVA

-48 SDGVRTG
+48 SDGVRNG
-55 LYDALVKAEEDPTVI
+55 LYESLQKAEDDNTVK
-70 GVVLTGNGRAFI
+70 GVVLTGKGRAFI

-91 GNVEGVSLNEVFHKL
+91 GNVEGKSLNEVFQKL
-106 EYCSKPV
+106 EFCKKPV
-113 VAALNG
+113 VAAING

-132 NYRLA
+132 NYRII
-137 DKNAFVGLPEVN
+137 DKSAIVGLPEVN

-154 GGGGTQRLPRLTGA
+154 GGGGTQRLPRLAGPN
-168 SEALKM
+168 EALKM
-174 MLSGS
+174 MLTGS
-179 HVPAKKALDIGIID
+179 HVPAQKALNLGIVNSISD
-193 KIVENVVEDSIRFII
+193 DVVAESIEFIKE
-208 HLVDMCERMD
+208 VAEKTD
-218 MKFSEMDH
+218 DH
-226 PKVRDKNE
+226 PKVRDFNE
-234 KMLEA
+234 KMMEA

-253 AKGRKGQFAPGQIIK
+253 SKGRKGQFAPGQIIK
-268 CVESAINLDDFDEGL
+268 CVEAAINMDDFDEGL

-290 LECLLHPQRE
+290 LECLMHPQRE

-320 DTKVKDIKKAGIIG
+320 ETKVMDIKKAGIIG

-354 IIDQDQDN
+354 IIDQDEEN
-362 LTRGVSVIEKN
+362 LKRGISVIEKN
-373 YDFMVG
+373 YDFMVNKG
-379 RGKLTPEQ
+379 RLTQEQ
-387 KDIVFGLVTSSLD
+387 KDGVFGLVSSSLE
-400 YKDVSDC
+400 YKDLSEC

-415 ENLDLKHEIFKSLDE
+415 ENLELKHEIFKSLDE
-430 HVKEGAILAS
+430 HVKEDAILAS

-449 IAAVTKRPDMVV
+449 IASVTKRPDKVV

-480 ADTSNETLATI
+480 EDTSDETLATV
-491 MAVGKKLKKA
+491 MSVGKRLKKA
-501 AVVALNAPGFIGNR
+501 AVVSLNAPGFIGNR

-530 GALPHQIDQAM
+530 GALPHQIDQAL

-576 AKIGDELCEQNR
+576 AKIGDELCEQDR
-588 FGQKNGAGYYNYT
+588 YGQKNGAGYYNYS
-601 EGSRAPNAAPENEST
+601 EGSRAPNPAPENEAL
-616 YEKISSENGFIRRD
+616 YERVSSDNGFTRRD

-640 ILALINEGA
+640 MLALINEGA
-649 DILSE
+649 DILHE

-668 NGYGFPVW
+668 NGYGFPIW
-676 RGGPMHHANTMG
+676 RGGPMHHANAMG
-688 LDVVIEKLEKYREI
+688 LDKVVEKLEKYQKL
-702 TGNDVYKPSEMLVN
+702 TGSDVYKPSEMLVK
-716 LAKNGEKFGDAPQK
+716 LANNGELLGEAPQK
-730 EDRKEKLGFEMSSVA
+730 DDRKQKLDFEMSSVA

>member
-1 MHFLQIFWR
+1 M
-10 ITLKG
+10 KG
-15 TVLYDVR
+15 TVIYEV
-22 RKLDGLYDATDGVA
+22 KDGVA
-36 VLTVDNPPVNPL
+36 LLTVDNPPVNPL

-55 LYDALVKAEEDPTVI
+55 LHDSLIKAEEDDSVV

-91 GNVEGVSLNEVFHKL
+91 GNVEGVSLNEVFQKL
-106 EYCSKPV
+106 EHCSKPV
-113 VAALNG
+113 VAAING

-132 NYRLA
+132 NYRIA

-154 GGGGTQRLPRLTGA
+154 GGGGTQRLPRLAGP
-168 SEALKM
+168 SQALKM
-174 MLSGS
+174 MLTGT
-179 HVPAKKALDIGIID
+179 HVPAKKALDMGIID
-193 KIVENVVEDSIRFII
+193 GISEDVVAESIEFVKEKANSSEN
-208 HLVDMCERMD
+208 
-218 MKFSEMDH
+218 H
-226 PKVRDKNE
+226 PKVRDLNS
-234 KMLEA
+234 KMIEA

-253 AKGRKGQFAPGQIIK
+253 SKGRKGQFAPGQIIK
-268 CVESAINLDDFDEGL
+268 CVEAAINIDDFDEGL

-290 LECLLHPQRE
+290 LECLMHPQRE

-320 DTKVKDIKKAGIIG
+320 DTKVMDIKKAGIIG

-354 IIDQDQDN
+354 IIDQDEEN
-362 LTRGVSVIEKN
+362 LKRGVSVIEKN
-373 YDFMVG
+373 YDFMVNKG
-379 RGKLTPEQ
+379 RLSPEQ
-387 KDIVFGLVTSSLD
+387 KDAVFGLVSSSLD
-400 YKDVSDC
+400 YKDVADC

-415 ENLDLKHEIFKSLDE
+415 ENLELKHEIFKSLDE
-430 HVKEGAILAS
+430 HVKDGAILAS

-449 IAAVTKRPDMVV
+449 IASVTKRPELVV

-480 ADTSNETLATI
+480 EQTSDETLATI

-501 AVVALNAPGFIGNR
+501 AVVSLNAPGFIGNR

-530 GALPHQIDQAM
+530 GALPHQIDQAL

-576 AKIGDELCEQNR
+576 AKIGDELCEQDR
-588 FGQKNGAGYYNYT
+588 YGQKSGAGYYNYS
-601 EGSRAPNAAPENEST
+601 EGSRAPNPAPENEAT
-616 YEKISSENGFIRRD
+616 YEKISAENGFTRRD

-668 NGYGFPVW
+668 NGYGFPIW
-676 RGGPMHHANTMG
+676 RGGPMHHANAMG
-688 LDVVIEKLEKYREI
+688 LDTVIEKLEKYREI
-702 TGNDVYKPSEMLVN
+702 TGNDVYKPSEMLVK
-716 LAKNGEKFGDAPQK
+716 LAQEGGRLGEAPQK

>member
-1 MHFLQIFWR
+1 
-10 ITLKG
+10 LKG
-15 TVLYDVR
+15 TVIYDVR
-22 RKLDGLYDATDGVA
+22 DEVA
-36 VLTVDNPPVNPL
+36 ILTVDNPPVNPL

-55 LYDALVKAEEDPTVI
+55 LYESLIKAEEDSSVK

-91 GNVEGVSLNEVFHKL
+91 GNVEGVSLNEVFSKL
-106 EYCSKPV
+106 ENCSKPV
-113 VAALNG
+113 VAAING

-132 NYRLA
+132 NYRIA
-137 DKNAFVGLPEVN
+137 DKSAFVGLPEVN

-154 GGGGTQRLPRLTGA
+154 GGGGTQRLPRLTGP

-179 HVPAKKALDIGIID
+179 HVPAKKALNMGIVD
-193 KIVENVVEDSIRFII
+193 KISENIVEESIDF
-208 HLVDMCERMD
+208 VKEVAENT
-218 MKFSEMDH
+218 KNH
-226 PKVRDKNE
+226 PKVRDNNE
-234 KMLEA
+234 KMIEA
-239 RGDDKVLLEAQAMA
+239 RGNDNILLEAQAMA

-268 CVESAINLDDFDEGL
+268 CVEEAINLDDFDEGL

-320 DTKVKDIKKAGIIG
+320 DTNVKDIKKAGIIG

-354 IIDQDQDN
+354 IIDQDEDN
-362 LTRGVSVIEKN
+362 LNRGMSVIEKN

-379 RGKLTPEQ
+379 RGKLSEEQ
-387 KDIVFGLVTSSLD
+387 KDTVFGLVSSSLD

-415 ENLDLKHEIFKSLDE
+415 ENLELKHEIFKSLDE

-449 IAAVTKRPDMVV
+449 IASVTKRPEMVV

-480 ADTSNETLATI
+480 DKTSDETLATI
-491 MAVGKKLKKA
+491 MSIGKKLKKA
-501 AVVALNAPGFIGNR
+501 AVVSLNAPGFIGNR

-530 GALPHQIDQAM
+530 GALPHQVDGAL

-562 WRARKLG
+562 WRARKLS

-588 FGQKNGAGYYNYT
+588 FGQKNSAGYYNYS
-601 EGSRAPNAAPENEST
+601 EGSRAPNPAPENEET
-616 YEKISSENGFIRRD
+616 YEKISNENGFTRRE

-668 NGYGFPVW
+668 NGYGFPIW
-676 RGGPMHHANTMG
+676 RGGPMHHANSMG
-688 LDVVIEKLEKYREI
+688 LEVVIEKLEKYREL
-702 TGNDVYKPSEMLVN
+702 TGNDVYKPSDMLIK
-716 LAKNGEKFGDAPQK
+716 LAENGQKLGEAPAK
-730 EDRKEKLGFEMSSVA
+730 DDRKEKLGFEMSSVA

>member
-1 MHFLQIFWR
+1 M
-10 ITLKG
+10 KG
-15 TVLYDVR
+15 TVLYEVR
-22 RKLDGLYDATDGVA
+22 DDIAI
-36 VLTVDNPPVNPL
+36 LTVDNPPVNPL
-48 SDGVRTG
+48 SDGVRNG
-55 LYDALVKAEEDPTVI
+55 LYESLVKAEEDSEVKGI
-70 GVVLTGNGRAFI
+70 VLTGNGRAFI

-91 GNVEGVSLNEVFHKL
+91 GNVEGKSLNEVFRKL
-106 EYCSKPV
+106 EFCDKPV
-113 VAALNG
+113 VAAING

-132 NYRLA
+132 NYRIA
-137 DKNAFVGLPEVN
+137 DINAFVGLPVVN

-154 GGGGTQRLPRLTGA
+154 GGGGTQRLPRLTGP

-174 MLSGS
+174 MLTGS
-179 HVPAKKALDIGIID
+179 HVPAKKALSMGIVDQIS
-193 KIVENVVEDSIRFII
+193 ENILEDSIEFVKDIASKT
-208 HLVDMCERMD
+208 D
-218 MKFSEMDH
+218 SH

-239 RGDDKVLLEAQAMA
+239 RGNDNVMVEAQAMA

-268 CVESAINLDDFDEGL
+268 CVEAAINLDDFDEGL

-290 LECLLHPQRE
+290 LECLMHPQRE

-320 DTKVKDIKKAGIIG
+320 DTKIMDIKKAGIIG

-354 IIDQDQDN
+354 IIDQDEEN
-362 LTRGVSVIEKN
+362 LNRGISVIEKN
-373 YDFMVG
+373 YDFMVNKG
-379 RGKLTPEQ
+379 RLTSKQ
-387 KDIVFGLVTSSLD
+387 KDSIFGLVTSSLD
-400 YKDVSDC
+400 YSDISDC

-415 ENLDLKHEIFKSLDE
+415 ENLELKHEIFKALDQ
-430 HVKEGAILAS
+430 HVKPEAILAS

-449 IAAVTKRPDMVV
+449 IASITSRPEKIV

-480 ADTSNETLATI
+480 EQTSNETLATI
-491 MAVGKKLKKA
+491 MAIGKKLKKA
-501 AVVALNAPGFIGNR
+501 AVVSLNAPGFIGNR

-530 GALPHQIDQAM
+530 GALPHQIDQAL

-562 WRARKLG
+562 WRARKLS

-576 AKIGDELCEQNR
+576 AKIGDELCEQDR
-588 FGQKNGAGYYNYT
+588 YGQKSGAGYYNYS
-601 EGSRAPNAAPENEST
+601 EGSRAPNPAPENEAT
-616 YEKISSENGFIRRD
+616 YEKISSENGFTRRD
-630 ISDEEIVDRC
+630 ITDEEIVDRC

-668 NGYGFPVW
+668 NGYGFPIW
-676 RGGPMHHANTMG
+676 RGGPMHHANALG
-688 LDVVIEKLEKYREI
+688 LDVVIEKLEKYKEI
-702 TGNDVYKPSEMLVN
+702 TGSDVYEPSEMLVK
-716 LAKNGEKFGDAPQK
+716 LAKEGLKLGEAPSK
-730 EDRKEKLGFEMSSVA
+730 EERKEKLGFEMSSVA

>member
-1 MHFLQIFWR
+1 
-10 ITLKG
+10 LKG
-15 TVLYDVR
+15 TVLYDI
-22 RKLDGLYDATDGVA
+22 KDGIA

-48 SDGVRTG
+48 SDGVRAG
-55 LYDALVKAEEDPTVI
+55 LYDCLVRAEEDSSVI
-70 GVVLTGNGRAFI
+70 GVVLTGKGRAFI
-82 AGADISEFG
+82 GGADISEFG
-91 GNVEGVSLNEVFHKL
+91 GNGEGITLNEVFNKL
-106 EYCSKPV
+106 ESCSKPV
-113 VAALNG
+113 VAAING
-119 IALGGGLETALCC
+119 FALGGGLETALCC
-132 NYRLA
+132 NYRIVA
-137 DKNAFVGLPEVN
+137 KNAFVGLPEVN

-154 GGGGTQRLPRLTGA
+154 GGGGTQRLPRLTGPG
-168 SEALKM
+168 EALKM
-174 MLSGS
+174 MLTGA
-179 HVPAKKALDIGIID
+179 HVPAKKALNIGIVDEIS
-193 KIVENVVEDSIRFII
+193 ENVVEDSISFIKEK
-208 HLVDMCERMD
+208 VE
-218 MKFSEMDH
+218 STENH
-226 PKVRDKNE
+226 PKVRDMNE
-234 KMLEA
+234 KVIEA
-239 RGDDKVLLEAQAMA
+239 RGNEKVLLEAQAMA

-314 ISDVPK
+314 IADVPK
-320 DTKVKDIKKAGIIG
+320 DTKTKDIKKAGIIG

-354 IIDQDQDN
+354 IIDQDEDN
-362 LTRGVSVIEKN
+362 LKRGISVIEKN

-379 RGKLTPEQ
+379 RGKLTAEQ
-387 KDIVFGLVTSSLD
+387 KDMVFGLVTSSLD
-400 YKDVSDC
+400 YKDLADC

-415 ENLDLKHEIFKSLDE
+415 ENLELKHEIFKSLDE
-430 HVKEGAILAS
+430 HVKDDAILAS

-449 IAAVTKRPDMVV
+449 IASVTKRPELVV

-480 ADTSNETLATI
+480 EQTSNETLATI
-491 MAVGKKLKKA
+491 MAIGKKLKKA
-501 AVVALNAPGFIGNR
+501 AVVSLNAPGFIGNR
-515 MLFGYTAQANMLLLE
+515 MLFRYTAQANMLLLE
-530 GALPHQIDQAM
+530 GALPHQVDQAL

-588 FGQKNGAGYYNYT
+588 FGQKSAAGYYNYS
-601 EGSRAPNAAPENEST
+601 EGSRAPNPAPENEPT
-616 YEKISSENGFIRRD
+616 YEKISSENGFTRRD

-668 NGYGFPVW
+668 NGYGFPIW
-676 RGGPMHHANTMG
+676 RGGPMHHANAMG
-688 LDVVIEKLEKYREI
+688 LDVVIEKLEKYKEI
-702 TGNDVYKPSEMLVN
+702 TGNDAYQPSEMLIN
-716 LAKNGEKFGDAPQK
+716 LAKNGQKLAEAPQK
-730 EDRKEKLGFEMSSVA
+730 DRRKDKLGFEMSSVA

>member
-1 MHFLQIFWR
+1 M
-10 ITLKG
+10 KG
-15 TVLYDVR
+15 TVLYEVKDN
-22 RKLDGLYDATDGVA
+22 VA
-36 VLTVDNPPVNPL
+36 LLTVDNPPVNPL

-55 LYDALVKAEEDPTVI
+55 LYESLTKAEEDDSVV

-91 GNVEGVSLNEVFHKL
+91 GNVEGVSLNEVFQKL
-106 EYCSKPV
+106 EHCSKPV
-113 VAALNG
+113 VAAING

-132 NYRLA
+132 NYRIA

-154 GGGGTQRLPRLTGA
+154 GGGGTQRLPRLAGP

-174 MLSGS
+174 MLTGA
-179 HVPAKKALDIGIID
+179 HVPAKKALDMGIVDGISED
-193 KIVENVVEDSIRFII
+193 VVNESIEFIKNKADSN
-208 HLVDMCERMD
+208 E
-218 MKFSEMDH
+218 EH
-226 PKVRDKNE
+226 PKVRDLNS
-234 KMLEA
+234 KMIEA

-253 AKGRKGQFAPGQIIK
+253 SKGRKGQFAPGQIIK
-268 CVESAINLDDFDEGL
+268 CVEAAINIDDFDEGL

-290 LECLLHPQRE
+290 LECLMHPQRE
-300 AMIHIFFGERAASK
+300 AMIHIFFGERTAGK
-314 ISDVPK
+314 ILDVPK
-320 DTKVKDIKKAGIIG
+320 DTETQKIGSAGVVG

-342 AMCFANAGIPVH
+342 AMNFANAGIPVH
-354 IIDQDQDN
+354 IIDQDEEN
-362 LTRGVSVIEKN
+362 LKRGVSVIEKN
-373 YDFMVG
+373 YDFMVNKG
-379 RGKLTPEQ
+379 RLSPEQ
-387 KDIVFGLVTSSLD
+387 KDAVFGLVSSSLD

-415 ENLDLKHEIFKSLDE
+415 ENLELKHEIFKSLDT

-449 IAAVTKRPDMVV
+449 IASVTSRPELVV

-480 ADTSNETLATI
+480 EQTSDETLATI
-491 MAVGKKLKKA
+491 MAIGKRLKKA
-501 AVVALNAPGFIGNR
+501 AVVSLNAPGFIGNR

-530 GALPHQIDQAM
+530 GALPHQIDQAL

-562 WRARKLG
+562 WRARKLS

-576 AKIGDELCEQNR
+576 AKIGDELCEQDR
-588 FGQKNGAGYYNYT
+588 YGQKSGAGYYNYS
-601 EGSRAPNAAPENEST
+601 EGSRAPNPAPENEAV
-616 YEKISSENGFIRRD
+616 YEKISSENGFTRRD
-630 ISDEEIVDRC
+630 ISDEEIVERC

-668 NGYGFPVW
+668 NGYGFPIW
-676 RGGPMHHANTMG
+676 RGGPMHHANAMG
-688 LDVVIEKLEKYREI
+688 LDKVIEKLEKYREI

-716 LAKNGEKFGDAPQK
+716 LAKDGGKLGEAPQK
-730 EDRKEKLGFEMSSVA
+730 GDRKEKLGFEMSSVA

>member
-1 MHFLQIFWR
+1 M
-10 ITLKG
+10 KG
-15 TVLYDVR
+15 TVLYDI
-22 RKLDGLYDATDGVA
+22 KDGIAI
-36 VLTVDNPPVNPL
+36 LTVDNPPVNPL
-48 SDGVRTG
+48 SDGVRAG
-55 LYDALVKAEEDPTVI
+55 LYECLVKAEEDSSVK
-70 GVVLTGNGRAFI
+70 GLVLTGKGRAFI
-82 AGADISEFG
+82 GGADISEFG
-91 GNVEGVSLNEVFHKL
+91 GNGEGITLNDVFNKL
-106 EYCSKPV
+106 ESCSKPV
-113 VAALNG
+113 VAAING
-119 IALGGGLETALCC
+119 FALGGGLETALCC
-132 NYRLA
+132 NYRIA

-154 GGGGTQRLPRLTGA
+154 GGGGTQRLPRLAGP

-174 MLSGS
+174 MLTGS
-179 HVPAKKALDIGIID
+179 HIPAKKALNIGIVD
-193 KIVENVVEDSIRFII
+193 KISENVVEDSISF
-208 HLVDMCERMD
+208 VTE
-218 MKFSEMDH
+218 KAENGENH
-226 PKVRDKNE
+226 PKVRDMNE
-234 KMLEA
+234 KVIEA

-314 ISDVPK
+314 IADVPK
-320 DTKVKDIKKAGIIG
+320 DTQIKDIKKAGIIG

-354 IIDQDQDN
+354 IIDQDEDN
-362 LTRGVSVIEKN
+362 LKRGMSVIEKN

-379 RGKLTPEQ
+379 RGKLTSDQ
-387 KDIVFGLVTSSLD
+387 KDMVFGLVTSSLE
-400 YKDVSDC
+400 YKDLSDC

-415 ENLDLKHEIFKSLDE
+415 ENLELKHEIFKSLDE
-430 HVKEGAILAS
+430 HVKDGAILAS

-449 IAAVTKRPDMVV
+449 IASVTKRPDLVV

-480 ADTSNETLATI
+480 EQTSNETLATI
-491 MAVGKKLKKA
+491 MAIGKKLKKA
-501 AVVALNAPGFIGNR
+501 AVVSLNAPGFIGNR
-515 MLFGYTAQANMLLLE
+515 MLFRYTAQANMLLLE
-530 GALPHQIDQAM
+530 GALPHQVDQAL

-588 FGQKNGAGYYNYT
+588 FGQKSAAGYYNYS
-601 EGSRAPNAAPENEST
+601 EGSRAPNPAPENEAT
-616 YEKISSENGFIRRD
+616 YEKISSENGFTRRD

-668 NGYGFPVW
+668 NGYGFPIW
-676 RGGPMHHANTMG
+676 RGGPMHHANAMG
-688 LDVVIEKLEKYREI
+688 LDVVIEKLEKYKEI
-702 TGNDVYKPSEMLVN
+702 TGNDAYQPSEMLID
-716 LAKNGEKFGDAPQK
+716 LAKNGEKLAEAPQK
-730 EDRKEKLGFEMSSVA
+730 DKRKDKLGFEMSSVA